1 MEKEWNFRTNHS
13 WQLLIT
19 RRWKRNI
26 IKLIHSWVYSL
37 LQYLKWWILCFHFLF
52 IPNSISIIKSI
63 HSIWYLIYNTWFDR
77 IIQNEKEWISFRYLG
92 IQSID
97 LNLIIL
103 LESDES
109 HSNSFLSTIL
119 FDCTIENSIVWIP
132 REFWTI
138 DSINFISSEWYKS
151 FYSNQEYYDWF
162 QKYSRNHS
170 SQVWIDIDFHT
181 SDSLKEINHQSLS
194 SVNSAVICGR
204 GAGGFA
210 NFMFGLV

>member
-1 MEKEWNFRTNHS
+1 MEKEWNFRTNHF

-19 RRWKRNI
+19 RRWKRNV

-109 HSNSFLSTIL
+109 LSNSFLSIIL
-119 FDCTIENSIVWIP
+119 FDCTIENRIVWIP

-138 DSINFISSEWYKS
+138 DSFHFISSDWYKS
-151 FYSNQEYYDWF
+151 F
-162 QKYSRNHS
+162 
-170 SQVWIDIDFHT
+170 
-181 SDSLKEINHQSLS
+181 
-194 SVNSAVICGR
+194 
-204 GAGGFA
+204 
-210 NFMFGLV
+210 